1 MPNVDGFGA
10 YIKIEDNRLDEYK
23 IESSSFRDN
32 GHEDNVRVAC
42 HIASEA
48 GKHFHIGIRLPKAPS
63 VQLFRITVDID
74 GTPVR
79 TLNFAPTRTRNEVFR
94 TYRLDSLHR
103 TPLLFGKLKLTDDEN
118 MAETNE
124 ERITALGTILIRIF
138 PVYLTDI
145 ERVRKYESLQ
155 PLLPVL
161 ETKKKGASH
170 CLQRGDLI
178 ARPVQRSTR
187 IVKKRIRGHRS
198 YEFLFHYA
206 AHAWL
211 QVEGI
216 IPTGARTS
224 AKGRSTL
231 TSDVAVDITPRS
243 VSPGDEDA
251 ELLLDPEEA
260 QQLRKLNEKMADRR
274 RHRAVKREP
283 LVPLMQGV
291 PPATVIDLTG
301 DDD

>member
-1 MPNVDGFGA
+1 MRNVDGFEA
-10 YIKIEDNRLDEYK
+10 YTKIENNRLDEYQV
-23 IESSSFRDN
+23 ETSSFRDD
-32 GHEDNVRVAC
+32 GHESNIRVAC

-63 VQLFRITVDID
+63 VQLFRVILEID
-74 GTPVR
+74 GTLVQVN
-79 TLNFAPTRTRNEVFR
+79 NFAPTTARNVTVR
-94 TYRLDSLHR
+94 SYRLDSLYR
-103 TPLLFGKLKLTDDEN
+103 TPLLFGKLNLTEDEN

-124 ERITALGTILIRIF
+124 TRIKALGTIRIRIL
-138 PVYLTDI
+138 PVFLTDVKL
-145 ERVRKYESLQ
+145 VRKYQPLQ

-170 CLQRGDLI
+170 CLQRGDLT
-178 ARPVQRSTR
+178 ARPVQPSTK
-187 IVKKRIRGHRS
+187 ILKKRVMGHRS

-211 QVEGI
+211 QAEGI
-216 IPTGARTS
+216 IPTGARS
-224 AKGRSTL
+224 RANGRSTL

-260 QQLRKLNEKMADRR
+260 QQLRKLKEKMADRR

-283 LVPLMQGV
+283 LVPLVQGV